1 MHYLAGMIMIS
12 GRLTWDHFQRTYE
25 EEGLQIN
32 FRVDSF
38 GHNKGIKAI
47 EYIKKVIQDN
57 KIEWITADEK
67 LWIVDLDKLKE
78 FIPALS
84 ELLWFKKK
92 AYVEPE
98 FISEDEIIFEKKEYS
113 AKVVLNITPD
123 NLKKRLVQSSEIPIE
138 IRESIEKF
146 WIDYPEPDK
155 VAFIIMEFGTT
166 DVHNKIVSTI
176 KAVLNK
182 NNLIGLRADDKQ
194 YHDDLFFNVLT
205 YIYGCGFGIAVY
217 ERIENEIFNPNIA
230 LEVGYMMG
238 LKKQV
243 CLLKERTLKVLHSDL
258 VGKLYKSFDSF
269 KPETTI
275 PSEISKWL
283 LDKEIIK

>member
-1 MHYLAGMIMIS
+1 MHYLAGMVVMS
-12 GRLTWDHFQRTYE
+12 GKLTWDLFHRASE

-38 GHNKGIKAI
+38 SHSKGKMAI

-57 KIEWITADEK
+57 KIEWIIPDEK
-67 LWIVDLDKLKE
+67 LWIIDLDKLKE
-78 FIPALS
+78 FIPNLS
-84 ELLWFKKK
+84 EISWFKKK

-98 FISEDEIIFEKKEYS
+98 FIGEDETIFGKKEYN
-113 AKVVLNITPD
+113 AKVILNISPV
-123 NLKKRLVQSSEIPIE
+123 NLRNRLVQSSGIPIE
-138 IRESIEKF
+138 IKESIEKF
-146 WIDYPEPDK
+146 WIDYPEPDNI
-155 VAFIIMEFGTT
+155 AFIIMEFGTT

-176 KAVLNK
+176 KAELK
-182 NNLIGLRADDKQ
+182 KYNLIGLRADDKQ

-217 ERIENEIFNPNIA
+217 ERIEDEIFNPNIA

-238 LKKQV
+238 LKKPV

-258 VGKLYKSFDSF
+258 VGKLYKIFDSF
-269 KPETTI
+269 KPESTI